1 MADETRTVL
10 IDIEINEGDAN
21 KSITTLDNSINDL
34 TKSKDESAESTKNLS
49 KESKGLT
56 DNTKKSK
63 TATDSMTKSVTEYAK
78 KLGPAVLAVGAL
90 VAIGKGL
97 IESLK
102 TNKALMDAL
111 SIESAAL
118 SGVMDKLK
126 ADVGNA
132 TIEFLGLEEAIDEV
146 GKETT
151 FTEKVLGGLTSF
163 FAGAGF
169 TGVATYT
176 GGLIAVA
183 DAAAEVERINIKL
196 RDGLTAF
203 NLEVGQL
210 NLQYEEQ
217 VALTRELDQTT
228 EQQLVTL
235 GEATKTFEEIA
246 RVTQERIDLEV
257 QLARETLAAADG
269 STIQK
274 EAEDALNEAL
284 LKQATTMRGLSARRR
299 ELLNRQKEATNR
311 LIAEEKAHQTFIGTL
326 EKENAEI
333 DKLVE
338 KTGLL
343 ADVTVESE
351 EKKTAALEKSLDAS
365 LAASDKRIAKS
376 EEELNRI
383 IENDEQEVESTRKTI
398 AAIATITSGLSEL
411 IKSNEDKRI
420 DEARKNAETLL
431 KNEELSASQR
441 ARIENDLISDIESIH
456 RKNAGIKKAI
466 AAGETIVN
474 TASAIVS
481 VLDDLPV
488 PFNFIAA
495 GIVGTIGAT
504 QLAIIQGQEFASGGM
519 LKGQPH
525 SKGGININAEGG
537 EAIINKRSMA
547 NPILKQ
553 IASDINVAGG
563 GKRFQFG
570 GIVGNT
576 VPNVTTSLA
585 GISSDFERAI
595 SKRQT
600 VLVLEDLNVTQD
612 RVAVTE
618 DRASLSPS

>member
-1 MADETRTVL
+1 MAAADEVRTVL
-10 IDIEINEGDAN
+10 IEVDIDEGDAV
-21 KSITTLDNSINDL
+21 KSTNSLEEAIAKL
-34 TKSKDESAESTKNLS
+34 TGSIDDSTKAQEEAN
-49 KESKGLT
+49 KKG
-56 DNTKKSK
+56 KKKQEQDKKNK
-63 TATDSMTKSVTEYAK
+63 TATEELTDKIKEYTK

-118 SGVMDKLK
+118 GGVMDKLK
-126 ADVGNA
+126 ADVGDA
-132 TIEFLGLEEAIDEV
+132 TIEFLGLGDAIAET

-169 TGVATYT
+169 SGVATYT

-183 DAAAEVERINIKL
+183 DASAEVERINIKL
-196 RDGLTAF
+196 RDGLAAF

-210 NLQYEEQ
+210 NLEFEEQ
-217 VALTRELDQTT
+217 IALTRELDQTT
-228 EQQLVTL
+228 TQQIATL

-246 RVTQERIDLEV
+246 RVTKTRIDLEV
-257 QLARETLAAADG
+257 ELARETLAAADG

-274 EAEDALNEAL
+274 AAEDALNEAL
-284 LKQATTMRGLSARRR
+284 LKQATTIRGLSARRR

-311 LIAEEKAHQTFIGTL
+311 LIAEEKAHRLFIGTV
-326 EKENAEI
+326 EKENTEI
-333 DKLVE
+333 DKLIE

-343 ADVTVESE
+343 ADITAESE
-351 EKKTAALEKSLDAS
+351 EKKTAALEKSLEKS

-376 EEELNRI
+376 QEESDQIAANKKAETEAFLGGAESILSITDSLKGLN
-383 IENDEQEVESTRKTI
+383 IENAALNKAIAISQTIINTAAAIVKTLAQGGAFAI
-398 AAIATITSGLSEL
+398 PAAIA
-411 IKSNEDKRI
+411 
-420 DEARKNAETLL
+420 
-431 KNEELSASQR
+431 
-441 ARIENDLISDIESIH
+441 
-456 RKNAGIKKAI
+456 
-466 AAGETIVN
+466 
-474 TASAIVS
+474 
-481 VLDDLPV
+481 
-488 PFNFIAA
+488 
-495 GIVGTIGAT
+495 VGAIGAA
-504 QLAIIQGQEFASGGM
+504 QLAIIQGQEFGSGGM

-525 SKGGININAEGG
+525 SRGGININAEGG
-537 EAIINKRSMA
+537 EAVINKQSMA
-547 NPILKQ
+547 NPILRQ

-576 VPNVTTSLA
+576 VPSTAPSLS
-585 GISSDFERAI
+585 GISSDFERAL
-595 SKRQT
+595 SKSRT

>member
-1 MADETRTVL
+1 MADEVRTVL
-10 IDIEINEGDAN
+10 IDIEIDEGDAN

-78 KLGPAVLAVGAL
+78 KLGPAALAVGAL

-132 TIEFLGLEEAIDEV
+132 TIEFLGLGDAIEET

-151 FTEKVLGGLTSF
+151 FTEKVLVNLTSF
-163 FAGAGF
+163 FATKGF
-169 TGVATYT
+169 SAVAAYT
-176 GGLIAVA
+176 AGLISVA

-217 VALTRELDQTT
+217 IALTRELDQTT

-235 GEATKTFEEIA
+235 AEATKTFEEIA

-257 QLARETLAAADG
+257 ELARETLAAADG

-333 DKLVE
+333 DKLIE

-351 EKKTAALEKSLDAS
+351 EKKNTALGKSLDA
-365 LAASDKRIAKS
+365 LVVASDKRIAKS
-376 EEELNRI
+376 QEEVDNTVAGEEAKAKAAQEGFDAVSGILGSLKGLN
-383 IENDEQEVESTRKTI
+383 IENAALNQGI
-398 AAIATITSGLSEL
+398 AIAETIINTAAGIVKMLNSGLPPPL
-411 IKSNEDKRI
+411 
-420 DEARKNAETLL
+420 
-431 KNEELSASQR
+431 
-441 ARIENDLISDIESIH
+441 
-456 RKNAGIKKAI
+456 
-466 AAGETIVN
+466 
-474 TASAIVS
+474 
-481 VLDDLPV
+481 
-488 PFNFIAA
+488 NFIAA
-495 GIVGTIGAT
+495 GTVGTIGAA
-504 QLAIIQGQEFASGGM
+504 QLAFIQGQEFASGGM
-519 LKGQPH
+519 LRGPSH
-525 SKGGININAEGG
+525 SGGGININAEGG

-585 GISSDFERAI
+585 GISSDLERAL
-595 SKRQT
+595 SKSRT

-612 RVAVTE
+612 RVAVVE

>member
-1 MADETRTVL
+1 MADEVRTVL
-10 IDIEINEGDAN
+10 IDIEIDEGDAN
-21 KSITTLDNSINDL
+21 KSITTLDSSINDL

-78 KLGPAVLAVGAL
+78 KLGPAILAVGAL

-126 ADVGNA
+126 ADVGEA
-132 TIEFLGLEEAIDEV
+132 TIEFLGLGDAIAET

-151 FTEKVLGGLTSF
+151 LTEKVLGGLTSF

-169 TGVATYT
+169 SGLATYT

-203 NLEVGQL
+203 NLEVGKL
-210 NLQYEEQ
+210 NLEYEEQ
-217 VALTRELDQTT
+217 IALTRELDQTT

-246 RVTQERIDLEV
+246 RVTKERIDLEV
-257 QLARETLAAADG
+257 ELARETLAAADG
-269 STIQK
+269 STVQK
-274 EAEDALNEAL
+274 AAEDALNEAL

-311 LIAEEKAHQTFIGTL
+311 LIAEEKAHQTFIGTV

-333 DKLVE
+333 DRLIQ

-343 ADVTVESE
+343 ADVTAESE
-351 EKKTAALEKSLDAS
+351 EKKTAALEKSLEKS

-376 EEELNRI
+376 QEESDQIAANKQAETEAFQTGADAILSITGSLKGLN
-383 IENDEQEVESTRKTI
+383 IENAALNKGI
-398 AAIATITSGLSEL
+398 AIAETIINTAKGVVAMLGSGL
-411 IKSNEDKRI
+411 
-420 DEARKNAETLL
+420 
-431 KNEELSASQR
+431 
-441 ARIENDLISDIESIH
+441 
-456 RKNAGIKKAI
+456 
-466 AAGETIVN
+466 V
-474 TASAIVS
+474 
-481 VLDDLPV
+481 P

-495 GIVGTIGAT
+495 ATVGTIGAA

-612 RVAVTE
+612 RVQVTE

>member
-111 SIESAAL
+111 SIETAAL
-118 SGVMDKLK
+118 SGVMEQI
-126 ADVGNA
+126 ATDVGNA
-132 TIEFLGLEEAIDEV
+132 TIEFLGLEQAV
-146 GKETT
+146 SETGRKVT
-151 FTEKVLGGLTSF
+151 VTEGFLVRLGTSF
-163 FAGAGF
+163 AASNPKLAAYILNLA
-169 TGVATYT
+169 GVAQAASVVDQFQ
-176 GGLIAVA
+176 IA
-183 DAAAEVERINIKL
+183 L
-196 RDGLTAF
+196 TDGITEYDLK
-203 NLEVGQL
+203 VGRL
-210 NLQYEEQ
+210 NLKFEEQ
-217 VALTRELDQTT
+217 IALTRELDQTT
-228 EQQLVTL
+228 TQQIATL
-235 GEATKTFEEIA
+235 GEATKTFEEISEITKD
-246 RVTQERIDLEV
+246 RLELEV
-257 QLARETLAAADG
+257 ALAKQILLATAGTAN
-269 STIQK
+269 QK
-274 EAEDALNEAL
+274 KAEDELNIVL
-284 LKQATTMRGLSARRR
+284 LKQETTLKNLSARRR

-311 LIAEEKAHQTFIGTL
+311 LIAEEKAHQLFIGTL
-326 EKENAEI
+326 EKENDEI
-333 DKLVE
+333 DKLIE

-343 ADVTVESE
+343 ADVTAESE
-351 EKKTAALEKSLDAS
+351 EKQTAALEKSLEKS

-376 EEELNRI
+376 QEESDQIAANKKAETEAFLGGAESILSITDSLKGLN
-383 IENDEQEVESTRKTI
+383 IENAALNKAIAVSQTIINTAAAIVKTLAQGGAFAI
-398 AAIATITSGLSEL
+398 PAAIA
-411 IKSNEDKRI
+411 
-420 DEARKNAETLL
+420 
-431 KNEELSASQR
+431 
-441 ARIENDLISDIESIH
+441 
-456 RKNAGIKKAI
+456 
-466 AAGETIVN
+466 
-474 TASAIVS
+474 
-481 VLDDLPV
+481 
-488 PFNFIAA
+488 
-495 GIVGTIGAT
+495 VGAIGAA
-504 QLAIIQGQEFASGGM
+504 QLAIIQGQEFGSGGM

-537 EAIINKRSMA
+537 EAVINKTSMA
-547 NPILKQ
+547 NPILRQ

-576 VPNVTTSLA
+576 VPNATPSLS
-585 GISSDFERAI
+585 GISSDFERAL
-595 SKRQT
+595 SKSRT